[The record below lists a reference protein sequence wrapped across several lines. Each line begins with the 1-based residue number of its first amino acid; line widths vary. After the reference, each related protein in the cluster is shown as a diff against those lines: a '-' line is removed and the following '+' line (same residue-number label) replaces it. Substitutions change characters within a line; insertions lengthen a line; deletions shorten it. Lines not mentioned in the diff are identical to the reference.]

1 MPRFQYTARGIGQ
14 ETLQGSLEAENAE
27 SAAETLQKQGLFPIQ
42 IATESQDVS
51 SGKISTHQKIKRRD
65 FTLFIRQLYDMISS
79 GISLLSSLELV
90 EAQVQNRAFK
100 QILQQIIF
108 GVRGG
113 QKFSETLRMY
123 PAVFSNFFVN
133 LVRSGEASGA
143 LDQVLMRLADFS
155 DNQEEI
161 RTKVKAALA
170 YPIFVCTVGLG
181 VIVVL
186 LTFVV
191 PRMSGIFEDL
201 GQDLPLLT
209 KILVNISH
217 GIRIFWW
224 AFAAIFIVMIFV
236 LRISTVRQEIIRFW
250 EKIVIRLPLF
260 GVIHRDREIGR
271 FSRTLSMLLSNG
283 VPLIQA
289 LEICEETLTNLIFR
303 GEIRALIGGLRRGE
317 RMRDRL
323 KKSKFLP
330 LNVIN
335 MIAVGEETGQLERS
349 LNRIADSYEKTLD
362 RDVKMATS
370 LMEPVMILII
380 GGLVGL
386 IAMAMLLPIFK
397 INFLIR

>member
-14 ETLQGSLEAENAE
+14 ETLQGFLDAENEE
-27 SAAETLQKQGLFPIQ
+27 SAAENLQKQGLFPIQ
-42 IATESQDVS
+42 IVLESKDAFT
-51 SGKISTHQKIKRRD
+51 GKAFGHQKIKRRD

-90 EAQVQNRAFK
+90 ESQVQNRAFK
-100 QILQQIIF
+100 QILQQIIS

-113 QKFSETLRMY
+113 QKFSETLKMY

-133 LVRSGEASGA
+133 LVRSGEASGS

-170 YPIFVCTVGLG
+170 YPVFVCTVGLG

-201 GQDLPLLT
+201 GQELPLLT
-209 KILVNISH
+209 KILVNLSQ
-217 GIRIFWW
+217 GVRVFWW
-224 AFAAIFIVMIFV
+224 VFAAIFIAMIFV
-236 LRISTVRQEIIRFW
+236 LRISAVRQEMIRFW
-250 EKIVIRLPLF
+250 EKTVIRLPLF
-260 GVIHRDREIGR
+260 GVIQRDREIGR
-271 FSRTLSMLLSNG
+271 FARTLSMLLSNG

-289 LEICEETLTNLIFR
+289 LEICEETLGNLIFR
-303 GEIRALIGGLRRGE
+303 GEIKDLIAGLRRGE

-323 KKSKFLP
+323 KRSKFLP

>member
-1 MPRFQYTARGIGQ
+1 MPRFQYTARGAGQ
-14 ETLQGSLEAENAE
+14 ETLQGVLEAENEE
-27 SAAETLQKQGLFPIQ
+27 SAAENLQKQGLFPIR
-42 IATESQDVS
+42 IVAESKDLFKS
-51 SGKISTHQKIKRRD
+51 KISGQQKIKRRD
-65 FTLFIRQLYDMISS
+65 FALFIRQLYDMISS
-79 GISLLSSLELV
+79 GIPLLNSLELV
-90 EAQVQNRAFK
+90 ESQIQNKSFK
-100 QILQQIIF
+100 HILQQIIS

-113 QKFSETLRMY
+113 QKFSETLKMY

-209 KILVNISH
+209 KILVNLSQ
-217 GIRIFWW
+217 GVRVFWW
-224 AFAAIFIVMIFV
+224 IFAAIFAALIFV
-236 LRISTVRQEIIRFW
+236 LKIPSVRQEIIRSW

-260 GVIHRDREIGR
+260 GVIQRDREIGR
-271 FSRTLSMLLSNG
+271 FARTLSMLLSNG

-289 LEICEETLTNLIFR
+289 LEICEETLSNLIFR
-303 GEIRALIGGLRRGE
+303 SEIKTLIAGLRRGE

-323 KKSKFLP
+323 RKSVFLP